1 MSSRGIT
8 SLHRRSIF
16 EPQCTHL
23 TMTRIYDPAL
33 LCIACHQPGSNGWI
47 YACTQDREDL
57 IEHAIC
63 RGEMASFDVLGDHL
77 SRELV
82 MRKGTPA
89 AREDKLSFFQ
99 ETTQTRMS
107 NYRPDQVA
115 AILRQRENVHTTIQL
130 QRLRNDSTE
139 IINSRTFSTGF
150 EGAPGP
156 FEFKKPWV
164 CNVRE
169 ECQYRVC
176 PRCRPASADR
186 SFLSLNAVANGEVPP
201 TAATG
206 FGFHIMG
213 ERPIVNAD
221 ILKNLGSPS
230 VATVRNAGS
239 ASGELTKALTPL
251 QPPQPSPVTNT
262 GRSSFRSHES
272 IKQLFPGPMVVARV
286 TDSDFDDVDDDASL
300 SQKQTPQSDTP
311 GSLKH
316 SPRCVNLGAYADPS
330 SDTGLG
336 PVSRLPW
343 TPPPSRGPNDE
354 DTPSMDQVATMAAD
368 LGIAEDISSSPMSD
382 CPEASGYGLA
392 AAQELN
398 SVLHH
403 HETRHPLQPMDNNN
417 NNNNAMH
424 PQVVEP
430 ATGSFRGQA
439 GEFEGEEADA
449 PSPPPPKTLPG
460 DSEKFSA
467 SVVKVGHGVAVLEES
482 VELGVPDVITQA

>member
-33 LCIACHQPGSNGWI
+33 LCMACNQQGPDGWI

-63 RGEMASFDVLGDHL
+63 KGEMASFDVLGDHL
-77 SRELV
+77 SKDLLL
-82 MRKGTPA
+82 RKGSPA

-99 ETTQTRMS
+99 ETTQKQMA

-115 AILRQRENVHTTIQL
+115 TILRQRENVHSTIQL

-156 FEFKKPWV
+156 FDFKKPWV
-164 CNVRE
+164 CNVQE

-186 SFLSLNAVANGEVPP
+186 AFLSLNAIANGEVPP

-213 ERPIVNAD
+213 ERPIINANN
-221 ILKNLGSPS
+221 LKNLGSGS
-230 VATVRNAGS
+230 VATVKTAGP
-239 ASGELTKALTPL
+239 ASGGLAKARAPL
-251 QPPQPSPVTNT
+251 QTSQPSTVTGT
-262 GRSSFRSHES
+262 SSFKSHENM
-272 IKQLFPGPMVVARV
+272 KQLFSSPMTVARV
-286 TDSDFDDVDDDASL
+286 TDSDFDDIDDDASL
-300 SQKQTPQSDTP
+300 SQKQRLESDTP
-311 GSLKH
+311 GSLKQ
-316 SPRCVNLGAYADPS
+316 SPPCVNLRAYADPN
-330 SDTGLG
+330 SDAGLS

-343 TPPPSRGPNDE
+343 TPPPSRGPNDD
-354 DTPSMDQVATMAAD
+354 DTPSTDQVATMAAD
-368 LGIAEDISSSPMSD
+368 LSIANDISSSPMFEY
-382 CPEASGYGLA
+382 PEASGHGLT
-392 AAQELN
+392 AAQGLI
-398 SVLHH
+398 SALPH
-403 HETRHPLQPMDNNN
+403 HEARHTLQQVDKNNET
-417 NNNNAMH
+417 H
-424 PQVVEP
+424 PQVMEP
-430 ATGSFRGQA
+430 ATGGFRGQA
-439 GEFEGEEADA
+439 GDESEGVEVDA
-449 PSPPPPKTLPG
+449 PSPPPRKTLSC
-460 DSEKFSA
+460 DTEKFTA
-467 SVVKVGHGVAVLEES
+467 SPVKVGHGVAVLEES
-482 VELGVPDVITQA
+482 VELGVPDVITQV

>member
-8 SLHRRSIF
+8 SLHRRCIF

-33 LCIACHQPGSNGWI
+33 LCMACHQPGPNGWI

-63 RGEMASFDVLGDHL
+63 KGEMASFDVLGVHL

-82 MRKGTPA
+82 MRKGSPA

-99 ETTQTRMS
+99 ETTQKRMS

-115 AILRQRENVHTTIQL
+115 TLLRQRQNVHTTIQL

-139 IINSRTFSTGF
+139 IINSHAFSTGF

-156 FEFKKPWV
+156 SDFKKPWV
-164 CNVRE
+164 CNIRE

-186 SFLSLNAVANGEVPP
+186 AFLSLNAVANGEVPP

-213 ERPIVNAD
+213 ERPIVDAD
-221 ILKNLGSPS
+221 IIKNLESRS
-230 VATVRNAGS
+230 FEAVRNARS
-239 ASGELTKALTPL
+239 ASGKLTKALTPL
-251 QPPQPSPVTNT
+251 QPSQPSPVTSTDRNSS
-262 GRSSFRSHES
+262 RSRES
-272 IKQLFPGPMVVARV
+272 IKQLLSSPMAVARV
-286 TDSDFDDVDDDASL
+286 ADSDFDDVDDDASL
-300 SQKQTPQSDTP
+300 SQKPTPESDTP

-316 SPRCVNLGAYADPS
+316 SPRCVNLGAYADPNS
-330 SDTGLG
+330 NAGLG

-368 LGIAEDISSSPMSD
+368 LSVPTDTNSSSASD
-382 CPEASGYGLA
+382 YPEAAGHGPT
-392 AAQELN
+392 AAQGLI
-398 SVLHH
+398 SALPR
-403 HETRHPLQPMDNNN
+403 HETRHPLQLVKE
-417 NNNNAMH
+417 NNAIH
-424 PQVVEP
+424 PQGMESV
-430 ATGSFRGQA
+430 TGTIRGQA
-439 GEFEGEEADA
+439 NESEDLEAADT
-449 PSPPPPKTLPG
+449 PSPSPLKTVPG
-460 DSEKFSA
+460 GTGKFTS
-467 SVVKVGHGVAVLEES
+467 SPVKLGHGVAVLEES
-482 VELGVPDVITQA
+482 VELGVPDVITQV